1 MRTSELSGAALDWAV
16 AKAGGT
22 THIELVWE
30 TVRGKWSPSTNWAQ
44 GGAIIEREGISLLL
58 WKGFTDGQYWVGSI
72 DVEGQEEREREEEA
86 DTPLVAAMRAYVAS
100 KLGDEVQ
107 IPEGL

>member
-1 MRTSELSGAALDWAV
+1 MKLLADYT
-16 AKAGGT
+16 
-22 THIELVWE
+22 
-30 TVRGKWSPSTNWAQ
+30 PSTNWAQ

-72 DVEGQEEREREEEA
+72 DVEEREREEEA
-86 DTPLVAAMRAYVAS
+86 DAPLVAAMRCYVAS
-100 KLGDEVQ
+100 KLGNEVQ